1 MASVLY
7 QNAVMATFE
16 NTIDWET
23 DNLDALLLMN
33 NTTCDT
39 QPDETTVLG
48 FTTLDESDA
57 TDYAHEDVTN
67 PAASADDT
75 DNEMVW
81 TSDNWVWGSGTALGG
96 DATRDYQGALLVKY
110 VDGGTADIP
119 LLFVDFTS
127 DVTSAATQVTAPAP
141 AEGFLNIGQP
151 T

>member
-7 QNAVMATFE
+7 QNGMMATFK

-23 DNLDALLLMN
+23 DNLDARLLMT
-33 NTTCDT
+33 NTTADT
-39 QPDETTVLG
+39 EHDETTVAG

-57 TDYAHEDVTN
+57 TGYSIEDVTN
-67 PAASADDT
+67 PAVTADDT

-81 TSDNWVWGSGTALGG
+81 DSDDWVWSGLSG
-96 DATRDYQGALLVKY
+96 DATRDYQGALLVKW
-110 VDGGTADIP
+110 VDGGTGDIP

-127 DVTSAATQVTAPAP
+127 DVTSAATQVTAPSP

-151 T
+151 A